1 MSFFKRHK
9 ILFFAA
15 GVFVLCFLVFV
26 MFWHLDVAAAKSKSV
41 SVKLNDSFDTPT
53 VSATDGTVIEQT
65 FFYDEPFHGIGL
77 TSANEGF
84 PPGTLYIS
92 VYDDF
97 GNLLAEAT
105 GRAEHTRAL
114 EYFVFSF
121 PDTISSE
128 NGVYHMSFHAEM
140 ENPADTF
147 MLYKSSTSPENWQLT
162 EGDSTSSNQALSLL
176 LATDS
181 IGDFLTVFYWV
192 FAVCVSASLS
202 ILFWLAFHKK
212 PPLYKLFAVAI
223 SILGIL
229 YCFILP
235 PYSSP
240 DEQFHINQAF
250 NMSSKLLNEAP
261 DDIPWGTN
269 YKRASDTGVY
279 IEDKDTT
286 VFAYRELIDGL
297 FTTASDPTPTAF
309 EGEEVGGY
317 TMLYYPSAIAVTI
330 ARLLGLGFS
339 ATLILGRLANFALSV
354 FLFTMSVKL
363 VPFGKNIFVA
373 VGLLPMSLH
382 LLTSFSRDALTIALY
397 AFFTALCLYY
407 TFEKPR
413 LDVKDLILLA
423 VLCMLAAP
431 SKGTYMPILALILFI
446 PREKIYYKDKVM
458 HRNFATVLLLSFLA
472 LGVFAFLLQ
481 NGYAV
486 ILQESGLGAVLLPV
500 VLAGGAFL
508 THGAKLGTVTL
519 FSTTFASAAVA
530 SDSITFSIMDILTS
544 PVSMLWMLARTFFE
558 NITFYFSS
566 MLGSHLSYFT
576 LELNEGFTIVLTIL
590 LIAAALPAPSEHRL
604 YQKLTLKHTL
614 FSAVFVLA
622 TCALVVVGSILWT
635 PRHYDVIY
643 GIQGRYFLPALPLA
657 LFVLQPIFGRVVNV
671 VKTKSI
677 SHALVFCFSSV
688 SAFALLNAL
697 LLILER

>member
-1 MSFFKRHK
+1 MSFFKRHN

-15 GVFVLCFLVFV
+15 GIFVLCFLVFV
-26 MFWHLDVAAAKSKSV
+26 MFWKLDVAAARNKSV
-41 SVKLNDSFDTPT
+41 SVKLNDNLDTPT
-53 VSATDGTVIEQT
+53 VSATSGAVIEQT
-65 FFYDEPFHGIGL
+65 FFYEEPFHGIGL
-77 TSANEGF
+77 ISANEGF

-105 GRAEHTRAL
+105 GRAEHTRAF

-140 ENPADTF
+140 ENPTDTF
-147 MLYKSSTSPENWQLT
+147 MLYKSSTSPENWHLT
-162 EGDSTSSNQALSLL
+162 EDGTTSENQALSFLV
-176 LATDS
+176 ATDS
-181 IGDFLTVFYWV
+181 IGDFLTAFYWT
-192 FAVCVSASLS
+192 FAVCVSVALS
-202 ILFWLAFHKK
+202 ALFWLAFHKK
-212 PPLYKLFAVAI
+212 LPLYKLFAVAI
-223 SILGIL
+223 SIVGIL

-250 NMSSKLLNEAP
+250 NMSSKMLNEAP
-261 DDIPWGTN
+261 SDIPWGTN

-279 IEDKDTT
+279 LEEKDTT

-317 TMLYYPSAIAVTI
+317 TMLYYPSAIAVTV

-339 ATLILGRLANFALSV
+339 ATLILGRLANFALAV

-363 VPFGKNIFVA
+363 VPFGKNIFAA

-382 LLTSFSRDALTIALY
+382 LLTSFSRDALTISLY

-413 LDVKDLILLA
+413 LGVKDLLLLA
-423 VLCMLAAP
+423 ALCILAAP
-431 SKGTYMPILALILFI
+431 SKGTYIPILALLLFI
-446 PREKIYYKDKVM
+446 PREKIYYKDKLLS
-458 HRNFATVLLLSFLA
+458 RTFSTTLLLSFLA
-472 LGVFAFLLQ
+472 LGVFSFLLQ

-486 ILQESGLGAVLLPV
+486 IMQESGLGAALIPV
-500 VLAGGAFL
+500 MLAGGAFL
-508 THGAKLGTVTL
+508 AQGAKLGAFTL
-519 FSTTFASAAVA
+519 VSTTFASAVA
-530 SDSITFSIMDILTS
+530 TSDSITFSMLDILTS
-544 PVSMLWMLARTFFE
+544 PISMLWMLARTFTE
-558 NITFYFSS
+558 NITFYFSG
-566 MLGSHLSYFT
+566 MLGSHLGYFS
-576 LELNEGFTIVLTIL
+576 LELNQGFTIALTIL
-590 LIAAALPAPSEHRL
+590 LIAAVLPVPSEHQL
-604 YQKLTLKHTL
+604 YKKFTVKHTL
-614 FSAVFVLA
+614 FSSLFLLASCAMVVLG
-622 TCALVVVGSILWT
+622 CILWT
-635 PRHYDVIY
+635 PQSYDIIY
-643 GIQGRYFLPALPLA
+643 GIQGRYFLPVLPLA
-657 LFVLQPIFGRVVNV
+657 LFVLQRLLGNV
-671 VKTKSI
+671 IKVKSI

-688 SAFALLNAL
+688 SAFALLNAF